1 MNIYSD
7 YLWKK
12 VRYIGIYCLGFIMM
26 PEDQM
31 DPNLDPVFLSNL
43 VCTMHSLQK
52 IYICF
57 NTCYFFSYLSRL
69 CEITNCQSLTFH
81 LLLFLSSILNYFQH
95 KNILCNTVILLCK
108 KTRDNQ
114 V

>member
-43 VCTMHSLQK
+43 V
-52 IYICF
+52 YI
-57 NTCYFFSYLSRL
+57 
-69 CEITNCQSLTFH
+69 EIE
-81 LLLFLSSILNYFQH
+81 
-95 KNILCNTVILLCK
+95 
-108 KTRDNQ
+108 
-114 V
+114 